1 MQFIRI
7 LKLLLIIFLF
17 NNFHL
22 AISFAQTCTANVSP
36 TSDCPGGSLAITAN
50 NTNITN
56 TKIIGDA
63 SAIPTYGINSSSTS
77 NATNLSVE
85 NRGTINGGYAL
96 YFKADVTDTGTLN
109 NTNTTKTIT
118 SITNSGIWFALA
130 NFTILSEFLIDI
142 IIFNFIFFLFRLI
155 IFSIIISFI
164 SSINI

>member
-1 MQFIRI
+1 MQFIGL

-36 TSDCPGGSLAITAN
+36 ASDCPGGSLAITAN

-63 SAIPTYGINSSSTS
+63 SAIPTYGINSSTTS

-96 YFKADVTDTGTLN
+96 YFKADVTNTGTLN
-109 NTNTTKTIT
+109 NTNTTKTVT
-118 SITNSGIWFALA
+118 SITNSGIINHSFAGIWNEAGLTLGTR
-130 NFTILSEFLIDI
+130 NFMPPPFFLCLHQAVVVTILLTQI
-142 IIFNFIFFLFRLI
+142 
-155 IFSIIISFI
+155 
-164 SSINI
+164 